1 MTRQTEGASAFP
13 VLEEAK
19 MALLISST
27 DLAIALAIKAGT
39 LRTEVRPSRFGD
51 TFVAISDEVGL
62 IEVHLSQAE
71 ADARLAKIQAALS

>member
-1 MTRQTEGASAFP
+1 
-13 VLEEAK
+13 

-27 DLAIALAIKAGT
+27 DLAIAVAIKAGT

-62 IEVHLSQAE
+62 IEVHLTQVE
-71 ADARLAKIQAALS
+71 ADARLDQIRAAIR